1 MDFTMMSEQELFGLV
16 EGAEKEIASRQTIA
30 AVNKQVADV
39 IRVARRDGAIEAPTP
54 GDPWAQPTDAS
65 NAYMAG
71 DVQTHSG
78 KTWEST
84 VDYNV
89 WEPGMSGWR
98 EKPEDGSVPEFVQP
112 TGQHDAY
119 NTGELVTFEN
129 DVYKALQD
137 GLVWSPT
144 EYPQGWELQA

>member
-1 MDFTMMSEQELFGLV
+1 MNYEDMTDQELIEV
-16 EGAEKEIASRQTIA
+16 IEGAKAEIAARQDVA

-39 IRVARRDGAIEAPTP
+39 LRVARRDGLIETPTR
-54 GDPWAQPTDAS
+54 GDPWVQPTDAS
-65 NAYMAG
+65 NAYTSG
-71 DVQTHSG
+71 DVQIHSG

-89 WEPGMSGWR
+89 WEPGVSGWR
-98 EKPEDGSVPEFVQP
+98 EEPEDGSVPTYVPP